1 MRITSGWLVL
11 LAAAAL
17 APVAA
22 RAQDSTDLDRHSAAL
37 LLDHTFNAPVGEP
50 VRVFLAKGVTYRAE
64 LEGESIQLTL
74 KPLLSS
80 VQPPLIEPILGG
92 ESAAG
97 ESLYSITPRADAV
110 YVFTTSGAPTGDIAQ
125 PVRLRVRVA
134 PGSKPPKP

>member
-1 MRITSGWLVL
+1 MRTTWGIFAL
-11 LAAAAL
+11 LAAGTI
-17 APVAA
+17 APAGA
-22 RAQDSTDLDRHSAAL
+22 RAQDSNDVQRHSAAL
-37 LLDHTFNAPVGEP
+37 VLDHTFNAPVGEP

-64 LEGESIQLTL
+64 LEGESIQLAL

-97 ESLYSITPRADAV
+97 ESLYSITPRADAL
-110 YVFTTSGAPTGDIAQ
+110 YVFTTSGTPTGDLAN

-134 PGSKPPKP
+134 PGSKPPKS

>member
-1 MRITSGWLVL
+1 MRRITGTFALLTAAVL
-11 LAAAAL
+11 T
-17 APVAA
+17 PVAA
-22 RAQDSTDLDRHSAAL
+22 RAQDSTDGQRHQAAMV
-37 LLDHTFNAPVGEP
+37 LDHTFNAPVGEP
-50 VRVFLAKGVTYRAE
+50 VRVFMAKGVTYRAE
-64 LEGESIQLTL
+64 LEGTAIQLQL

-110 YVFTTSGAPTGDIAQ
+110 YVFTTSGSPTGDMTR

-134 PGSKPPKP
+134 PGSKKP